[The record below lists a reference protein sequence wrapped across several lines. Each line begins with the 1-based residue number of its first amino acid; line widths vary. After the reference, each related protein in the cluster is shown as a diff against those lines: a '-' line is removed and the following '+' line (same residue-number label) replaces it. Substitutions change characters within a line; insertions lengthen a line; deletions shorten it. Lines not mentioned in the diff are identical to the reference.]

1 MVDSIVHYVYEPK
14 TKDASTWPFDA
25 DQYMILN
32 IAIQASIDPS
42 FSSSA
47 MNIDYIRVYQD
58 QPTTDVKKV
67 SPIQDQ
73 LNKDFIAVLPFQGPK
88 SNGMPELHKLTPTL
102 TVLLKRGYKI
112 ALITDGRMSGASGK
126 VPAAIHMSPEAL
138 DGSILSKITTGDQ
151 IIFDVTRKTANL
163 VDLKALTREARHLK
177 RANIGLG
184 TELFANLRAG
194 ISTSETGASFL
205 Y

>member
-1 MVDSIVHYVYEPK
+1 MDSGYKWLFMVDSIVHYVYEPK

-67 SPIQDQ
+67 SPIQGTNYPNPFSHSFKIKTGTSNMERIECTIYNQ
-73 LNKDFIAVLPFQGPK
+73 LGKIVLIKNLQ
-88 SNGMPELHKLTPTL
+88 
-102 TVLLKRGYKI
+102 
-112 ALITDGRMSGASGK
+112 TDASGF
-126 VPAAIHMSPEAL
+126 VQIEASKFTQ
-138 DGSILSKITTGDQ
+138 GWSI
-151 IIFDVTRKTANL
+151 
-163 VDLKALTREARHLK
+163 
-177 RANIGLG
+177 
-184 TELFANLRAG
+184 
-194 ISTSETGASFL
+194 